1 MHNYDV
7 VTIGSTLVDIF
18 IKSDEFSV
26 KKTSDGLML
35 CELLGDKVEVDELI
49 MTSGGGASNA
59 AVGFARQGFQTAII
73 SELGKDALAEK
84 VLRDLQEESTSR
96 YCCGTFIS
104 PEKKKKLSASLRL
117 KDEDTIV
124 LRVKK
129 GWFSK
134 SIIWKR
140 I

>member
-1 MHNYDV
+1 MKLL
-7 VTIGSTLVDIF
+7 VTAFICLITTSNLVAQNSI
-18 IKSDEFSV
+18 EG
-26 KKTSDGLML
+26 TWQP
-35 CELLGDKVEVDELI
+35 E
-49 MTSGGGASNA
+49 
-59 AVGFARQGFQTAII
+59 
-73 SELGKDALAEK
+73 GKDAIFKIYEEDGKFYGQLIGSDNPAEDSK
-84 VLRDLQEESTSR
+84 IKDKDKIILLRDLQEESTSR